1 MPHPSEPTTDHVLH
15 TVKKANFQNDFKKGF
30 LKFVTD
36 VGLPVS
42 GGTIKSLAEGDLVK
56 TLTDEQ
62 HHTFKSKLAAFAEG
76 FVRDFL
82 HTKVD

>member
-1 MPHPSEPTTDHVLH
+1 MSETKEVHPDIQTT
-15 TVKKANFQNDFKKGF
+15 KKVNFKNDFKKGF

-42 GGTIKSLAEGDLVK
+42 GDTIKSLAEGDLVK
-56 TLTDEQ
+56 TLTDSQ
-62 HHTFKSKLAAFAEG
+62 HHTFKAKLAAFAEG

-82 HTKVD
+82 HTKID